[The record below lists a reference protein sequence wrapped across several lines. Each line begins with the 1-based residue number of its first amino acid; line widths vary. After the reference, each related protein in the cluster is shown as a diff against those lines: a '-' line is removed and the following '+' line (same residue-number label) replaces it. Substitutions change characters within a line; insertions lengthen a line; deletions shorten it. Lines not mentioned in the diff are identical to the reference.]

1 MSTETVSP
9 RYYDLDAWTP
19 LEALQAM
26 WEGQMSAVAA
36 VRPALPI
43 LAEAADKAARRLGA
57 EGRLVYVGAGTSGRI
72 GVQDGVELT
81 PTFNWPWERVAY
93 AMAGGDKALLR
104 SGENAEDDVEAGAAA
119 MREFKLSDCDI
130 VIGVAASGG
139 TPYTVSAIK
148 TARQAG
154 ALTLGV
160 ASNPDSAL
168 LAAAEYPVLVETGVE
183 VVAGSTRMKAGTAQK
198 VVLNLFSTLVM
209 VRLGRVYRGMMV
221 DMRATNAKLRLRGER
236 MVQRIVGCDPQAAR
250 AAFEASGGEVKVAL
264 LVANDVEPGRAR
276 SILARNNGNIR
287 QALAEVGWGG
297 DPVDDGC

>member
-9 RYYDLDAWTP
+9 RYFDLDAWSP
-19 LEALQAM
+19 LEALTAM

-36 VRPALPI
+36 VRPALPA
-43 LAEAADKAARRLGA
+43 LAAAADEAAQRLGVD
-57 EGRLVYVGAGTSGRI
+57 GRLVYVGAGTSGRL

-81 PTFNWPWERVAY
+81 PTFNWPTSRVAY

-104 SGENAEDDVEAGAAA
+104 SVENAEDDSDAARAA
-119 MREFKLSDCDI
+119 MQALNLTRSDV

-139 TPYTVSAIK
+139 TPFTVAAIEE
-148 TARQAG
+148 ARASG

-160 ASNPDSAL
+160 ASNPDAAL
-168 LAAAEYPVLVETGVE
+168 LKAAEHPVLIETGPE

-198 VVLNLFSTLVM
+198 IVLNLFSTLVM
-209 VRLGRVYRGMMV
+209 IRLGHVYRGMMV

-236 MVQRIVGCDPQAAR
+236 MVQKIVGCDPQTAHE
-250 AAFEASGGEVKVAL
+250 AFAASGGDVKVAL

-276 SILARNNGNIR
+276 SILARNGGNLR
-287 QALAEVGWGG
+287 QALADVGWGG